1 MKRIKV
7 LNNQSLFDIAIQEY
21 GTVEAVFDLAMAN
34 GLGITDELNAGQ
46 ELVVPVSDFVVPE
59 IVNYYKKNGLHP
71 VSGNINY
78 EITDFTANRY
88 DDMKIL
94 FEWGDSDSDHPGM
107 TNKIIYEGKK
117 VKKHLL
123 RIRLS
128 EDNFLKKVQ
137 EPILLI
143 DRRRRKGNRTSGKT
157 RLAGWKH
164 PHPDDWNKRLFEIPL
179 TTNPQVLDFGQEW
192 FFRFDGDYPRPRG
205 AADNVTENGYVAF
218 VDLAFRIRYKLYGN
232 ERTTP
237 HLGHIR
243 MTMIYDQGEKDYII
257 SYAYK

>member
-1 MKRIKV
+1 MKKIKV

-46 ELVVPVSDFVVPE
+46 ELIVPESDFVVPE
-59 IVNYYKKNGLHP
+59 IVEYYRKNGLHP

-78 EITDFTANRY
+78 EITDFTANRF

-94 FEWGDSDSDHPGM
+94 FEWGDSDSDHPEM
-107 TNKIIYEGKK
+107 TNKITYEGKE

-128 EDNFLKKVQ
+128 DDNFLKKVQ

-143 DRRRRKGNRTSGKT
+143 DRRRQKGNRTSGKT
-157 RLAGWKH
+157 RLSGWKH
-164 PHPDDWNKRLFEIPL
+164 PHPDDWNNRIFEIPL
-179 TTNPQVLDFGQEW
+179 TSNPQVLDFGQEY
-192 FFRFDGDYPRPRG
+192 FFRISNDFPFTKGLR
-205 AADNVTENGYVAF
+205 NSVTENGYVAF
-218 VDLAFRIRYKLYGN
+218 TDLAFRIKYKLHGF
-232 ERTTP
+232 EKITP
-237 HLGHIR
+237 HLGYIR
-243 MTMIYDQGEKDYII
+243 MTLFYDTGIKNYIL
-257 SYAYK
+257 SYAFK